1 MCEEGK
7 PCPETDGDEPI
18 SSAKVTWQDG
28 SGDVPAGEHD
38 QKKAG
43 RAAQIEMTL
52 RGRFGEAVKG
62 DEKAFEYISQ
72 AVLHMSSAE
81 DRLILMAVAQNM
93 FTFGAESYANWSNNP
108 KNIDNA
114 LKEAGPLVEKLLK
127 AIGATGRKGR
137 FDVSEKSTQH

>member
-43 RAAQIEMTL
+43 RAAHVEMKLT
-52 RGRFGEAVKG
+52 GCFGQAVTG
-62 DEKAFEYISQ
+62 NEKAQEYLQQ
-72 AVLHMSSAE
+72 AVLHMSSNE
-81 DRLILMAVAQNM
+81 DRSILMAVAQNM
-93 FTFGAESYANWSNNP
+93 FTFGAGSYANWSNNP
-108 KNIDNA
+108 KNIDND
-114 LKEAGPLVEKLLK
+114 LKEAGPLVAKLLK
-127 AIGATGRKGR
+127 AIGATGREGR

>member
-1 MCEEGK
+1 MALPQQVSLSRSG
-7 PCPETDGDEPI
+7 PI
-18 SSAKVTWQDG
+18 PRPSR

-93 FTFGAESYANWSNNP
+93 FAFGAASY
-108 KNIDNA
+108 
-114 LKEAGPLVEKLLK
+114 
-127 AIGATGRKGR
+127 ATGRTIPR
-137 FDVSEKSTQH
+137 TSTTL